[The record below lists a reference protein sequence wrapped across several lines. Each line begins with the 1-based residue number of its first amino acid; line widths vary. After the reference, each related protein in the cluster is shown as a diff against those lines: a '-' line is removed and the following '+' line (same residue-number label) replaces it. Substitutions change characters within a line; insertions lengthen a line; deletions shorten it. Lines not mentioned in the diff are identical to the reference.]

1 MKKLLLTF
9 AAILS
14 IFAVSNVSA
23 TTLPKVTSHE
33 KVTIYIFRG
42 KGCPHCQ
49 EAIKYLYNNISKYSD
64 YMTVKTYEVWKNS
77 DNASLMQ
84 AVAKAKGE
92 DANGVP
98 YIVIGNSYSTAG
110 YGNDDSGKKIIS
122 EALKAYQDD
131 SYVDLVAKTI
141 KDTNASV
148 SATSLNEAASEENI
162 TSDST
167 DTNSSK
173 TTTDSKENTDT
184 KSNKYDVY
192 IILGIFIVV
201 IGGIA
206 VLALTSNKQK

>member
-1 MKKLLLTF
+1 LVRLSVKAS
-9 AAILS
+9 AANTS
-14 IFAVSNVSA
+14 RPMPAAMTRYFSTEAS
-23 TTLPKVTSHE
+23 PTSHDP
-33 KVTIYIFRG
+33 V
-42 KGCPHCQ
+42 
-49 EAIKYLYNNISKYSD
+49 S
-64 YMTVKTYEVWKNS
+64 
-77 DNASLMQ
+77 
-84 AVAKAKGE
+84 
-92 DANGVP
+92 
-98 YIVIGNSYSTAG
+98 
-110 YGNDDSGKKIIS
+110 NDDSGKKIIS